1 MTIRHRSYFFDQG
14 ILFECRQC
22 GACCMGDPGIVHVYH
37 DEVESIARY
46 LSVEVLSFIEK
57 YLYPIKGGYGIKEHT
72 DGQCYFYQDGCTI
85 YPVRPGQK
93 ELLGE
98 RAYASLDE
106 IEEPVDMVNVF
117 RKSEVVPQHA
127 REAIRLQPKTFWMQ
141 LGIIS
146 KEAADILTDAGIDV
160 IMDKCIKVEHARLC
174 KAPSC

>member
-1 MTIRHRSYFFDQG
+1 M
-14 ILFECRQC
+14 
-22 GACCMGDPGIVHVYH
+22 
-37 DEVESIARY
+37 
-46 LSVEVLSFIEK
+46 K
-57 YLYPIKGGYGIKEHT
+57 KGRIITDGETIKEILLNCHT
-72 DGQCYFYQDGCTI
+72 IAVLGLSPKPERDSHMVATYLKSNGYTI
-85 YPVRPGQK
+85 LPVRPGQK

-127 REAIRLQPKTFWMQ
+127 RETIRLHPKIFWMQ

-146 KEAADILTDAGIDV
+146 QEAADILTDAGIDV

-174 KAPSC
+174 KASSC